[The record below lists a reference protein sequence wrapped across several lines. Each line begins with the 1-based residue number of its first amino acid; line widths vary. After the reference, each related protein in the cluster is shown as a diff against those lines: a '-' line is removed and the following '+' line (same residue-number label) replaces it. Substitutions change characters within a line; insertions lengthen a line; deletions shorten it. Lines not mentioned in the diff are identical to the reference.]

1 MDMGLLLPL
10 LGGLLAA
17 TVLLFG
23 IIAINLRR
31 VVPTNE
37 VHIVQSSKLTTSY
50 GNDTGHGNTYYQW
63 PTWIPVIGVLKSV
76 LPLNNFKLLLEDYES
91 LDSGR
96 LPFVVD
102 IQAFFRIVDFNKAAA
117 RMRSFTELNDQ
128 LNAIVKGAARVVLA
142 ASDIEEILSSR
153 ATLGKRFTDEVSDKL
168 SNEFGIAV
176 VGHIELMDIR
186 DTGESRVIHQ
196 IMDKKKS
203 HIEMESRTE
212 VAKNKKTAAMAE
224 IEAQKEVDVQAQ
236 SAKQEVGLRTTMNE
250 RQVALAQQEKIQAVK
265 EQEKLTKEKE
275 MAVNEVQ
282 NVRTAEITRKVNVVQ
297 AQEYQQTATLAAET
311 KKTTLLLEAEG
322 ALEAKRREAEGIAL
336 EGKAKADAQEA
347 MLLAPVN
354 AQTTLAKE
362 IGSNDSYQR
371 YLISVEQIK
380 ANQAVGTAQAQALQ
394 AAQIKVIANSGN
406 VASGINSI
414 GDLLSS
420 KGGTEV
426 GAMLEGFS
434 NTEVGSKILKNF
446 TGYSQQEVTAA
457 PVPTTMTTT
466 AATKANGKGYTNG
479 SAKA

>member
-1 MDMGLLLPL
+1 VDQGLLLPV
-10 LGGLLAA
+10 LGGLLVA
-17 TVLLFG
+17 TILLFG

-37 VHIVQSSKLTTSY
+37 VHIVQSAKATTSY
-50 GNDTGHGNTYYQW
+50 GNGTGHGNTYYEW
-63 PTWIPVIGVLKSV
+63 PTWLPVIGVSKSV
-76 LPLNNFKLLLEDYES
+76 LPLNNFKLVLEDYES

-96 LPFVVD
+96 LPFVID
-102 IQAFFRIVDFNKAAA
+102 IQAFFRIIDFNKAAA

-128 LNAIVKGAARVVLA
+128 LTAIVKGAARVVLA
-142 ASDIEEILSSR
+142 ASDIEEILSGR
-153 ATLGKRFTDEVSDKL
+153 ATLGKRFTDEVDDKL
-168 SNEFGIAV
+168 SEQFGIAV

-186 DTGESRVIHQ
+186 DTGESKVIHQ

-212 VAKNKKTAAMAE
+212 VAKNKKVAAMAE
-224 IEAQKEVDVQAQ
+224 IEAQKEVDIQAQ
-236 SAKQEVGLRTTMNE
+236 SAKQEVGLRTTQNE

-336 EGKAKADAQEA
+336 EGKAKADAQRS
-347 MLLAPVN
+347 MLLAPVE

-362 IGSNDSYQR
+362 IGSNESYQK
-371 YLISVEQIK
+371 YLVTVEQIK
-380 ANQAVGTAQAQALQ
+380 ANQAVGTAQADALK
-394 AAQIKVIANSGN
+394 AANIKVIANSGN
-406 VASGINSI
+406 VSNGINSI
-414 GDLLSS
+414 TDILSS
-420 KGGTEV
+420 KGGTEM
-426 GAMLEGFS
+426 GAMLEGFA
-434 NTEVGSKILKNF
+434 NTDMGQRLM
-446 TGYSQQEVTAA
+446 SQWVKKEDD
-457 PVPTTMTTT
+457 PVVVSTTT
-466 AATKANGKGYTNG
+466 TKATTTNGSGKGYTNG